1 MDNDRRMP
9 FVKLDGHTKGVY
21 SCDWSAQH
29 RIVVSGG
36 ADKTVCLFN
45 PFSGKKQA
53 TLEGH
58 RAGVSDVM
66 VNDKDHQIIS
76 VEGLGKVCMPLSVQE
91 PCLLPSVRLAI
102 MLHSPGQ

>member
-1 MDNDRRMP
+1 M
-9 FVKLDGHTKGVY
+9 KLDGHTKGVY

-29 RIVVSGG
+29 RIIVSGG

-76 VEGLGKVCMPLSVQE
+76 VEGLGKVC
-91 PCLLPSVRLAI
+91 RLA
-102 MLHSPGQ
+102 

>member
-1 MDNDRRMP
+1 
-9 FVKLDGHTKGVY
+9 VKLDGHTKGVY
-21 SCDWSAQH
+21 SCGWSPLH
-29 RIVVSGG
+29 RIIVSGG

-76 VEGLGKVCMPLSVQE
+76 VEGLGKVRM
-91 PCLLPSVRLAI
+91 
-102 MLHSPGQ
+102 